1 MTQSPGSPTQCL
13 NSQRL
18 SSATREAEPMLAV
31 LPQELDANPHL
42 LNFRNGTLDLRTLNF
57 SAHSQAQLI
66 TKIVH
71 HDYNRGELCPTYL
84 HSWNAFWV
92 RWFHSCRRRSGTA
105 SPA

>member
-71 HDYNRGELCPTYL
+71 
-84 HSWNAFWV
+84 SWNAFWV